1 MQACSRGPKHS
12 YGGYGTMRPEA
23 DLRRKGEPVLQI
35 SEHQAYLAML
45 AFLDAQH
52 RSGVEE
58 LGALIGSMSLLA
70 DGSPADPAITQEWR
84 AALEIALTP
93 R

>member
-1 MQACSRGPKHS
+1 MPQ
-12 YGGYGTMRPEA
+12 
-23 DLRRKGEPVLQI
+23 L
-35 SEHQAYLAML
+35 SERQAYLAML
-45 AFLDAQH
+45 AFLDAQY

-70 DGSPADPAITQEWR
+70 DGKPADPGVTKEWR
-84 AALEIALTP
+84 MALEITLTK

>member
-1 MQACSRGPKHS
+1 MPQ
-12 YGGYGTMRPEA
+12 
-23 DLRRKGEPVLQI
+23 L

-45 AFLDAQH
+45 AFLEAQY
-52 RSGVEE
+52 RSAVEE

-70 DGSPADPAITQEWR
+70 DGKPADPGVSQEWR
-84 AALEIALTP
+84 VALEFALTK

>member
-1 MQACSRGPKHS
+1 MS
-12 YGGYGTMRPEA
+12 
-23 DLRRKGEPVLQI
+23 KGEPLLQI

-52 RSGVEE
+52 RSGIEE

-70 DGSPADPAITQEWR
+70 DGRPADPAITQEWR
-84 AALEIALTP
+84 AALEIALTA